1 MLDTLSLPFIQ
12 RALIAGLLVGSLAS
26 YLGVFVVQR
35 RLSFLGDGLAHA
47 AFAGFALGLLLH
59 GQPLLIAIP
68 FAVVMALGVTWV
80 REKSS
85 LGDDTAI
92 GIFFALSVALGVL
105 FMSLRQGYTADL
117 SAYMFGSILAVSA
130 TDLWASGLVMLI
142 VLVLLPFWSRWA
154 YATFDRELALADH
167 KPVLRDDYLLSALI
181 AVVTVTSVKLVGIV
195 LIAAFLVIP
204 AATARLISPTFA
216 RMALNAVLIGLA
228 SVLIGMLVSYRLDIP
243 SGATIV
249 LCQVAMFML
258 ALLLRSGARF

>member
-1 MLDTLSLPFIQ
+1 MLEALALPFIQ

-59 GQPLLIAIP
+59 RQPLLVAIP
-68 FAVVMALGVTWV
+68 FAVVVALGVTWV
-80 REKSS
+80 REKSN

-117 SAYMFGSILAVSA
+117 SAYMFGSILAVSSA
-130 TDLWASGLVMLI
+130 DLWASALVAAV
-142 VLVLLPFWSRWA
+142 VLALLPMWSRWA

-167 KPVLRDDYLLSALI
+167 KPVLQNDYLLSALI

-204 AATARLISPTFA
+204 AATSRLLSPTFA
-216 RMALNAVLIGLA
+216 RMTTNAVLIGLF
-228 SVLIGMLVSYRLDIP
+228 SVLIGMAVSYTLDIP

-249 LCQVAMFML
+249 LCQVTLFTL
-258 ALLLRSGARF
+258 ALLLRPRVR